1 MQNCYR
7 DAITDFVIC
16 KDTINRAFSGFAYH
30 CEQVV
35 KAFNYSRHFGE
46 LLVEGVGD
54 VVCGIR
60 RDDEDVVSDVG
71 HLYGQTAAVIEATH
85 ILGTFLKQQVTQSTN
100 CNSLRNVTFN
110 L

>member
-1 MQNCYR
+1 M
-7 DAITDFVIC
+7 IW
-16 KDTINRAFSGFAYH
+16 KDTITREFSGFAYH

-46 LLVEGVGD
+46 LLVERIGD
-54 VVCGIR
+54 VMCGIR
-60 RDDEDVVSDVG
+60 RDDEDVISDVG
-71 HLYGQTAAVIEATH
+71 HLYGQTAAVIEVTH

-100 CNSLRNVTFN
+100 FNSLRNVPFK